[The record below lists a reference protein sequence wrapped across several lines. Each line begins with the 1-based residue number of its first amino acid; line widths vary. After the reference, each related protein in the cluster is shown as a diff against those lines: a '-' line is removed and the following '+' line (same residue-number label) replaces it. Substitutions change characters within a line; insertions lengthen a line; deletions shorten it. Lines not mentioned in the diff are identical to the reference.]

1 MEHTY
6 PQTTVEVW
14 PVTDGHGTIR
24 LFANEKAA
32 GLYAAEH
39 GGAAGAA
46 MPVRTARTVWHRVC
60 VKFDFDADSYEV
72 ADCSDPY
79 ENTACHIAPPVRFLA
94 WRLPVGGVRANGG
107 ACARH
112 RRLHRPPV
120 GKTRIQTP
128 AYWVAC
134 EQADRPDARP
144 HRRGRLAHTGR
155 AEMDGTAGT
164 LGIGQTHAKSE
175 ERRSS
180 GRIRP

>member
-46 MPVRTARTVWHRVC
+46 MPVRTA
-60 VKFDFDADSYEV
+60 DSYEV

-79 ENTACHIAPPVRFLA
+79 ETRPATSRHPSVS
-94 WRLPVGGVRANGG
+94 WRGGFRLEV
-107 ACARH
+107 CARTEAH
-112 RRLHRPPV
+112 ARA
-120 GKTRIQTP
+120 I
-128 AYWVAC
+128 
-134 EQADRPDARP
+134 ADYI
-144 HRRGRLAHTGR
+144 GRLSEKPEFKRRPIGWLASRLTGPTLAHID
-155 AEMDGTAGT
+155 EDGSLTPGAPKWME
-164 LGIGQTHAKSE
+164 LP
-175 ERRSS
+175 ERLA
-180 GRIRP
+180 

>member
-72 ADCSDPY
+72 ADCFDPY
-79 ENTACHIAPPVRFLA
+79 ETRPATSRHPSVS
-94 WRLPVGGVRANGG
+94 WRGGFRLEV
-107 ACARH
+107 CARTEAH
-112 RRLHRPPV
+112 ARA
-120 GKTRIQTP
+120 I
-128 AYWVAC
+128 
-134 EQADRPDARP
+134 ADYI
-144 HRRGRLAHTGR
+144 GRLSEKPEFKRRPIGWLASRLTGPTLAHID
-155 AEMDGTAGT
+155 EDGSLTPGAPKWME
-164 LGIGQTHAKSE
+164 LP
-175 ERRSS
+175 ERLA
-180 GRIRP
+180 